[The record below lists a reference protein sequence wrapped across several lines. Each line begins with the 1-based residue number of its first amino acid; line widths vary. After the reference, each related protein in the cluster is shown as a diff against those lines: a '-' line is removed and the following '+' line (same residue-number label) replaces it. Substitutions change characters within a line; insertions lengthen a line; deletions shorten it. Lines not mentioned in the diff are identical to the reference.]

1 MDLGIRDKVAL
12 VMASTS
18 GLGAATARVLSAE
31 GARVVVTGR
40 NGAAAKALADELP
53 GAIPVEADVLGRS
66 GVQHLVDETTS
77 RLGSPDI
84 VILNGPGPSP
94 SAAVD
99 MTVEDAAQAMELL
112 LLPHVDVLQRTVP
125 EMRRRGWGRV
135 VAVGS
140 AGVEAPIRMLTASN
154 VGRAALSAYLKSL
167 ANEVSSDGVTVNML
181 LPGRIST
188 GRVERLDLSAAE
200 RSGESAEEVRRRSQ
214 ASIPAGRYGSPAEF
228 GAAAAFL
235 CSDQAAYVTG
245 SRVRCDGGILEN
257 L

>member
-1 MDLGIRDKVAL
+1 MDLGIAGKIAL

-18 GLGAATARVLSAE
+18 GLGASTARSLAAE

-40 NGAAAKALADELP
+40 NGAAAQALADELP
-53 GAIPVEADVLGRS
+53 GAVAVQADVLEAA

-77 RLGSPDI
+77 RLGAPDI
-84 VILNGPGPSP
+84 VVLNGPGPSP
-94 SAAVD
+94 SAAAD
-99 MTVEDAAQAMELL
+99 MSVKDAAQAIELL
-112 LLPHVDVLQRTVP
+112 LLPHVDVLQRTLP

-135 VAVGS
+135 LAVGS

-181 LPGRIST
+181 LPGRIAT
-188 GRVERLDLSAAE
+188 GRVERLDRSAAE
-200 RSGESAEEVRRRSQ
+200 RSGESADEVRSRSE
-214 ASIPAGRYGSPAEF
+214 ASIPAGRYGSPEEF
-228 GAAAAFL
+228 GAVAAFL
-235 CSDQAAYVTG
+235 CSNQAAYVTG